1 VTERL
6 LVEVGELVP
15 LSLPELLGLA
25 PIVTEAVSVT
35 DTERDSEVVLVGE
48 FDDVGVPD
56 DVGDPVDVTLSDCVV
71 VPLLLGEIEALA
83 SSVTLEV
90 AVFESE
96 DESVVVELGVDI
108 GVSLVDDV
116 GVPVAV
122 PVGVIAALTVEV
134 AVTVGVTVAVR
145 DKDDVPL
152 ALPPTLCVV
161 VGVAETVLD

>member
-1 VTERL
+1 M
-6 LVEVGELVP
+6 
-15 LSLPELLGLA
+15 LLGLA
-25 PIVTEAVSVT
+25 PTVIEAVGVL
-35 DTERDSEVVLVGE
+35 DVDRDSDCVLDAVL
-48 FDDVGVPD
+48 DDVGVLD
-56 DVGDPVDVTLSDCVV
+56 AVGDPVGVTLADCVDV
-71 VPLLLGEIEALA
+71 VEAVPLLLGVIDALA
-83 SSVTLEV
+83 PSDKLGV
-90 AVFESE
+90 AVS
-96 DESVVVELGVDI
+96 DCDGDSVVVELGVDV